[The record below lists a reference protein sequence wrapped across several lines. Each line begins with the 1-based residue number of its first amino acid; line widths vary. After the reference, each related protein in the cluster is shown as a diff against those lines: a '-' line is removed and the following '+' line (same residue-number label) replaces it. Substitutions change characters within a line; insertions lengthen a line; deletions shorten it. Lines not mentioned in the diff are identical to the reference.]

1 MWTVLVVDD
10 EYDIVEV
17 VGRVLSSR
25 GYEVDAAING
35 KLALAALQLRRPDV
49 ILLDVTMPVM
59 TGIQLLRTIKSTAT
73 LRDIPVL
80 MMSAVGDDVL
90 STADASLTAGYL
102 RKPFTLDE
110 LMAALAGAGLTG
122 GSVP

>member
-35 KLALAALQLRRPDV
+35 KLALAALQSRRPDV

-110 LMAALAGAGLTG
+110 LMAALAGAGLIG
-122 GSVP
+122 GSAP

>member
-17 VGRVLSSR
+17 VGRVLSSL

-35 KLALAALQLRRPDV
+35 KLALAALQSRRPDV

-122 GSVP
+122 GSAP